1 MSDFDIRLKDVL
13 EGYSDFLQRRQLSDP
28 KHRPYLVQWVRE
40 FLYFAHERP
49 GYSFE
54 QTRDFFLEEIGK
66 RTRIE
71 PWQIRQA
78 SNAIQIYYF
87 QYRHSSDE
95 QFHHIHIR
103 DLDTEPMLSKMKE
116 IMRLRHYAANTEKTY
131 LLWTRRFLDYQR
143 KTGTSAQ
150 PVAEDVKAFL
160 THLAMNEKVSSS
172 TQNQAFNALL
182 LFFREVLNIDL
193 KEMSQT
199 VRAKRGRKLP
209 TVLSVREVQML
220 IEAIDPRYQ
229 LMAKLLYGS
238 GLRLMELLQLRV
250 KDIDFDAGLIIV
262 RSGKGD
268 NDRTTLLP
276 ETLHWELKGQLEK
289 VQKWHESDLANGYG
303 EAPLP
308 NALLKKY
315 PNAGKELGW
324 QYLFPADKVAIDP
337 TDGKVRRYHV
347 YEKTLQAA
355 VTRAVKKSGIIK
367 HASPHTL
374 RHSFATHLLMNGT
387 DIREIQELLGHKSV
401 ETTMIYTH
409 VVRDLK
415 TKARSPLD
423 TM

>member
-1 MSDFDIRLKDVL
+1 MK
-13 EGYSDFLQRRQLSDP
+13 
-28 KHRPYLVQWVRE
+28 E
-40 FLYFAHERP
+40 FYKPFISKVEK
-49 GYSFE
+49 
-54 QTRDFFLEEIGK
+54 I
-66 RTRIE
+66 
-71 PWQIRQA
+71 
-78 SNAIQIYYF
+78 
-87 QYRHSSDE
+87 SDE
-95 QFHHIHIR
+95 SPGIKNYIIKP
-103 DLDTEPMLSKMKE
+103 E
-116 IMRLRHYAANTEKTY
+116 
-131 LLWTRRFLDYQR
+131 
-143 KTGTSAQ
+143 
-150 PVAEDVKAFL
+150 
-160 THLAMNEKVSSS
+160 
-172 TQNQAFNALL
+172 QAFEFATGQFIEL
-182 LFFREVLNIDL
+182 
-193 KEMSQT
+193 T
-199 VRAKRGRKLP
+199 LP
-209 TVLSVREVQML
+209 
-220 IEAIDPRYQ
+220 
-229 LMAKLLYGS
+229 
-238 GLRLMELLQLRV
+238 
-250 KDIDFDAGLIIV
+250 
-262 RSGKGD
+262 
-268 NDRTTLLP
+268 
-276 ETLHWELKGQLEK
+276 
-289 VQKWHESDLANGYG
+289 GYG